1 MTGSRHQ
8 PIPTHEFS
16 SAKKSPAACRMNQPV
31 TALRWTLPVKQSRAG
46 KTRDRLLAA
55 GFKLLRR
62 RHFEELS
69 VADIA
74 RAAGCAVGSF
84 YLRFADKDQY
94 FLAIA
99 ETRRVQSRAHLETCY
114 QGATLDSIV
123 ARAVSRDLEFVLE
136 HPNLW
141 RAALRKGT
149 TDPDFWQEFR
159 ELGRQSVDRFI
170 ECYAQLRGHPLVN
183 AEIENVRFAFQV
195 LRGTLNNTLMNQPGP
210 LQLGDPEFRRQIE
223 RAFRLV
229 AGIGTADEATA
240 RPTRRKRR
248 APRS

>member
-1 MTGSRHQ
+1 
-8 PIPTHEFS
+8 
-16 SAKKSPAACRMNQPV
+16 MNQYSQKPPPV
-31 TALRWTLPVKQSRAG
+31 IRGMSQEQPETTLRWTLPVKQTRAG
-46 KTRDRLLAA
+46 RTRDRLLAA

-62 RHFEELS
+62 KHFEELS

-99 ETRRVQSRAHLETCY
+99 ETRRVQSRAQLETCY
-114 QGATLDSIV
+114 EGATLENIV
-123 ARAVSRDLEFVLE
+123 TRAVGRDLEFVLE

-149 TDPDFWQEFR
+149 TDPGFWQEFR
-159 ELGRQSVDRFI
+159 ELGRLSVDRFV
-170 ECYAQLRGHPLVN
+170 ECYARLLGRPLGNDEV
-183 AEIENVRFAFQV
+183 EHVRFGFQV

-210 LQLGDPEFRRQIE
+210 LKLEDPAFRRQIE

-229 AGIGTADEATA
+229 AGIESADE
-240 RPTRRKRR
+240 RPAKRGVRKR
-248 APRS
+248 AEPRS

>member
-1 MTGSRHQ
+1 MKISSTLS
-8 PIPTHEFS
+8 ES
-16 SAKKSPAACRMNQPV
+16 SAPAP
-31 TALRWTLPVKQSRAG
+31 RWSLPVKQGRAQ

-62 RHFEELS
+62 KHFDELA

-99 ETRRVQSRAHLETCY
+99 EVRRGQSRAQLDSCY
-114 QGATLDSIV
+114 LGATLDSIV
-123 ARAVSRDLEFVLE
+123 ERAVGRDLEFVLE

-149 TDPDFWQEFR
+149 IDPDFWREFR
-159 ELGRQSVDRFI
+159 ELGRESVQRFLDG
-170 ECYAQLRGHPLVN
+170 YSGLLGRPLTADEV
-183 AEIENVRFAFQV
+183 ERIRFAFQMM
-195 LRGTLNNTLMNQPGP
+195 RGTLNNTLMNQPGP
-210 LQLGDPEFRRQIE
+210 LQLEDPAFRRQIE
-223 RAFRLV
+223 RAFRLI
-229 AGIGTADEATA
+229 AGIEA
-240 RPTRRKRR
+240 
-248 APRS
+248 APRARARSRRRTALRS